1 MYAIRPNRKA
11 LNGLAVQGFFR
22 NIKLRYTSLKNV
34 AVNMMRRYIFLAI
47 FSGFLTACL
56 TLPEPVQLPSQ
67 VESIKSFK
75 IEQQT
80 PKYQTSL
87 LIVQFESQHWRWI
100 LTDPLG
106 SPLARLILTPK
117 GWQNDGF
124 VMPNSQA
131 KALFTALAVALNPN
145 TPPFKLDEKW
155 AIAKPEKNAS
165 YFLIGLPDNTWW
177 KVEELSETAIN

>member
-1 MYAIRPNRKA
+1 
-11 LNGLAVQGFFR
+11 
-22 NIKLRYTSLKNV
+22 
-34 AVNMMRRYIFLAI
+34 MMRRYIFLAI
-47 FSGFLTACL
+47 FSGFLTACQ

-131 KALFTALAVALNPN
+131 KALFTALAVALNPS

-155 AIAKPEKNAS
+155 TIAKPEKSAS